1 MTHLGGEQH
10 APDDLEDVVSP
21 GDAGVGPH
29 HGHQVADTEDGHH
42 DDQGLGEIIS
52 CQIVGHIGM
61 TQHTREKI

>member
-42 DDQGLGEIIS
+42 NDQGLN
-52 CQIVGHIGM
+52 
-61 TQHTREKI
+61 RK